1 MKSTQPEQSIEK
13 HVCMPHDAEL
23 LLKWIK
29 TRGGLALWRSVN
41 LSNPGKTWTTPVKAP
56 DGSPMPKQSWEM
68 ANEPYRIITDPAE
81 VEVHVPKEVKRFHV
95 GVRMGSQGFTIKVTD
110 GGTRRIRRE
119 VAKAKE
125 KYGDAWYE
133 FDYVTQ
139 DAVIMVPDV
148 KIPLEEFV
156 AKLG

>member
-29 TRGGLALWRSVN
+29 ARGGLALWRSVN
-41 LSNPGKTWTTPVKAP
+41 LFNPGKTWTTPAKAP
-56 DGSPMPKQSWEM
+56 DGSPMPKQSREM
-68 ANEPYRIITDPAE
+68 ANAPYRIITDPAE
-81 VEVHVPKEVKRFHV
+81 VEVHVPKEVKRFRV
-95 GVRMGSQGFTIKVTD
+95 GVRMGSQGFSLKVTD
-110 GGTRRIRRE
+110 GGSRRIKRE

-133 FDYVTQ
+133 SDYSTQ
-139 DAVIMVPDV
+139 DAVILVPDSRL
-148 KIPLEEFV
+148 PLEEFV

>member
-1 MKSTQPEQSIEK
+1 MDNK
-13 HVCMPHDAEL
+13 
-23 LLKWIK
+23 
-29 TRGGLALWRSVN
+29 
-41 LSNPGKTWTTPVKAP
+41 
-56 DGSPMPKQSWEM
+56 
-68 ANEPYRIITDPAE
+68 PYRVITDPAE

-95 GVRMGSQGFTIKVTD
+95 GVRMGFTIKVTD
-110 GGTRRIRRE
+110 GGTRRIRCE